1 MKTAGDSTI
10 QTKRLTV
17 WLFIYTFCFAGFQIL
32 PAFLSYDIQNKFV
45 VGDALDLFTPF
56 VLLLVIFK
64 LYTLFYISRN
74 NTHMPFHI
82 IMTLFIGSITFVE
95 GHGIH
100 MAANAIA
107 RHLYTFAVHNTPLFA
122 LTYFFDETLG
132 HILWDSGLVLISI
145 GLIFSGITSHE
156 DKTLGRKSLLVL
168 IASLFYGFTYF
179 VNGVEGQTV
188 LFTLPLAF
196 LIPIAI
202 LLYGKVKKLKI
213 ARNPVLLLFTCAYL
227 VALLLFLIWWI
238 WQKGFPEFSELG
250 WI

>member
-1 MKTAGDSTI
+1 MKTPGDSTM

-17 WLFIYTFCFAGFQIL
+17 WLFIYTLCFAGFQIL

-45 VGDALDLFTPF
+45 VGDALDLLTPF
-56 VLLLVIFK
+56 ILLLVIFK
-64 LYTLFYISRN
+64 LYTLFSISRN

-82 IMTLFIGSITFVE
+82 IMILFIGSITFVE

-100 MAANAIA
+100 LAANAIV
-107 RHLYTFAVHNTPLFA
+107 RHLHTFAVHDTPLFT
-122 LTYFFDETLG
+122 LTYFFDEILG

-145 GLIFSGITSHE
+145 GLIFAGTTSLKDE
-156 DKTLGRKSLLVL
+156 ALGRKSLLVL
-168 IASLFYGFTYF
+168 IASLLYGFTYF

-196 LIPIAI
+196 IIPIAI
-202 LLYGKVKKLKI
+202 LSYSKVKKVKI
-213 ARNPVLLLFTCAYL
+213 VRNPVLLLFTCAYL

>member
-1 MKTAGDSTI
+1 MKTTGDSTI

-17 WLFIYTFCFAGFQIL
+17 WLFIYSLCFAGFQIL

-56 VLLLVIFK
+56 ILLLVIFK
-64 LYTLFYISRN
+64 LYTFFSISRN
-74 NTHMPFHI
+74 DTHMPFHI
-82 IMTLFIGSITFVE
+82 IMILFIGGIAFVE

-100 MAANAIA
+100 IAANAIA
-107 RHLYTFAVHNTPLFA
+107 RHLHTFAVHNTPLFA

-145 GLIFSGITSHE
+145 GLIFAGITSHE
-156 DKTLGRKSLLVL
+156 DEALGRKSLLVL

-196 LIPIAI
+196 IIPIAI

-213 ARNPVLLLFTCAYL
+213 VRNPVLLLFTCAYL